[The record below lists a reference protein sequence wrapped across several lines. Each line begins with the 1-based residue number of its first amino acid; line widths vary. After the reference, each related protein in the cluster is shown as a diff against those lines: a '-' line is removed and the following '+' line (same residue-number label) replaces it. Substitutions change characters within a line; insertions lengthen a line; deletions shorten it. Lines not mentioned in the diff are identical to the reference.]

1 MEISKKE
8 EIISG
13 GKIKYLEGL
22 RGIAA
27 IIVVF
32 CHLRNTCFF
41 EYQQY
46 LNSLIKQSPLHIVF
60 KTFLI
65 KSIEKLVDGNISVW
79 IFWVLSSYVIS
90 IQFFKQNNE
99 YNKILISSFSKLAA
113 LTPGKA

>member
-32 CHLRNTCFF
+32 CHLRNTCFI
-41 EYQQY
+41 EHQKY
-46 LNSLIKQSPLHIVF
+46 LNSLF
-60 KTFLI
+60 
-65 KSIEKLVDGNISVW
+65 N
-79 IFWVLSSYVIS
+79 
-90 IQFFKQNNE
+90 
-99 YNKILISSFSKLAA
+99 
-113 LTPGKA
+113 